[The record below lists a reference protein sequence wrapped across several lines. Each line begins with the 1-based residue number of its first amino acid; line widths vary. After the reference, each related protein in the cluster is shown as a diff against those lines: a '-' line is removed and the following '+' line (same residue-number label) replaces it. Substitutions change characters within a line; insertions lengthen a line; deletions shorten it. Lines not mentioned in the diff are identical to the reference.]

1 MATYIMLG
9 RYSVEGIK
17 GVSKERT
24 KLVVDEIKKK
34 GGKVDAMYATLGNY
48 DLCFI
53 VHFQKF
59 QKQQESDLEHFRQ
72 LQQRNLTNSR
82 IKNKNF
88 KNLIK
93 NLKTKI

>member
-53 VHFQKF
+53 VHFPGNAEAMKASV
-59 QKQQESDLEHFRQ
+59 KISKATGIGFRT
-72 LQQRNLTNSR
+72 LPAITAEEFD
-82 IKNKNF
+82 K
-88 KNLIK
+88 
-93 NLKTKI
+93 

>member
-1 MATYIMLG
+1 MLG

-24 KLVVDEIKKK
+24 KTVVDEIKKK

-53 VHFQKF
+53 VDFPGNTEAMKASV
-59 QKQQESDLEHFRQ
+59 KISKATGIGFRT
-72 LQQRNLTNSR
+72 LPAITAEEFD
-82 IKNKNF
+82 K
-88 KNLIK
+88 
-93 NLKTKI
+93 

>member
-17 GVSKERT
+17 GVTKERT

-48 DLCFI
+48 DLCFVVDFPGNAEAMKASVNIAKATGIGFITLPAMSVEEFDKI
-53 VHFQKF
+53 VA
-59 QKQQESDLEHFRQ
+59 
-72 LQQRNLTNSR
+72 
-82 IKNKNF
+82 
-88 KNLIK
+88 
-93 NLKTKI
+93 